1 MFSIGN
7 YAFISYFKKIQVSD
21 RSIQR
26 CPKLCSLLTFLKLK
40 TLAFDP
46 LVSEICPYA
55 ILLSQMHEQTQQV
68 STKSVRVTSVTGC
81 DVLE

>member
-26 CPKLCSLLTFLKLK
+26 CPKLCSLLTFLKLYS
-40 TLAFDP
+40 TLASDP
-46 LVSEICPYA
+46 SVSEIYPSA
-55 ILLSQMHEQTQQV
+55 ILIV
-68 STKSVRVTSVTGC
+68 SYV
-81 DVLE
+81 